1 EPAACDRAT
10 RACDAQHRGLR
21 GAGAAAGQGSLTSR
35 RISQPTGHEPA
46 DASFVR
52 HRPLPTPHRGGLS
65 SDVGDLAAGRA
76 AEKLRSRGACLL
88 ILLSQKA
95 AGDKLL
101 EEAGEPIAIAALME
115 ATSNKLLK
123 PC

>member
-1 EPAACDRAT
+1 GRDSGVWDEKE
-10 RACDAQHRGLR
+10 RGLR
-21 GAGAAAGQGSLTSR
+21 NGGAAAGQGSLTSR

-65 SDVGDLAAGRA
+65 SDVGDVAAGRA
-76 AEKLRSRGACLL
+76 TEKLRGRGACLL

-95 AGDKLL
+95 AGDKLI
-101 EEAGEPIAIAALME
+101 EPNSGGDSRPAGG
-115 ATSNKLLK
+115 
-123 PC
+123 